1 MSEMSEFEKK
11 MQEKYKTAQPS
22 KKEMAELNDIIEQLE
37 EYGYVKYFRKY

>member
-11 MQEKYKTAQPS
+11 MQEKYKTPQPS